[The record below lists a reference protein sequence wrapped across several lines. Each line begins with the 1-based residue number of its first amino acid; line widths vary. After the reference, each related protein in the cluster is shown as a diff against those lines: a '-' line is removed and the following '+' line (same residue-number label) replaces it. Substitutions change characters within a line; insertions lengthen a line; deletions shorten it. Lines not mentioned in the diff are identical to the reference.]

1 MSLTVEEVLENAE
14 YNLTNSKLPFQVVIG
29 KRQLTN
35 YKIAKELGAKDEDDW
50 SDWEDKVEQY
60 KEETNE

>member
-1 MSLTVEEVLENAE
+1 MSLTVEEVLENAD
-14 YNLTNSKLPFQVVIG
+14 YNLTNSKLPFQVAIG

-35 YKIAKELGAKDEDDW
+35 YKIAKKLGANDEDEW

-60 KEETNE
+60 KKEINE